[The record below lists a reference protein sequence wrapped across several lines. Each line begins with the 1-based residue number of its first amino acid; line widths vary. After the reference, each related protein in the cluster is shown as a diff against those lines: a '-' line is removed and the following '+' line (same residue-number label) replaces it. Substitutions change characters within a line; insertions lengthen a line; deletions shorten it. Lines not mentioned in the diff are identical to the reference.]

1 MRIEVFWI
9 LFFKKVR
16 KGWCRSGC
24 VKFEKI
30 EVIFWQYERDIKNP
44 QILITSNQQVI
55 IKR

>member
-1 MRIEVFWI
+1 MCVEVFWI

-16 KGWCRSGC
+16 EEWRS
-24 VKFEKI
+24 FEKI